1 MSRCTAVATVASIA
15 LASLALAAIPA
26 DARGDTRSSP
36 GLEGRRSN
44 RDLGPRRWYGWQV
57 MSADAVAVA
66 AGAGTGLV
74 VDAAGGDPS
83 SVGSA
88 VFAGGYLLGGPTV
101 HVLQGRYGHAA
112 GSLALRVGGP
122 LLFGFIG
129 HHLDTS
135 DTGGSGDDLGESA
148 RIGVALG
155 TAAALLLDWS
165 SLSWAPVETPRAARL
180 VPTATAGDGR
190 VALGLAGRF

>member
-1 MSRCTAVATVASIA
+1 MSRCTAVASVA
-15 LASLALAAIPA
+15 LASLAVAAIPS

-57 MSADAVAVA
+57 MAADATAVA
-66 AGAGTGLV
+66 AGAGTALV

-83 SVGSA
+83 SVGTA

-101 HVLQGRYGHAA
+101 HALQGRYGHAA

-122 LLFGFIG
+122 LLFGLVG

-135 DTGGSGDDLGESA
+135 DTSDTGDDGDDLGESA

-165 SLSWAPVETPRAARL
+165 SLSWAPVATSRQARL

-190 VALGLAGRF
+190 VALGLAGHF

>member
-1 MSRCTAVATVASIA
+1 MSRCTAFASLA
-15 LASLALAAIPA
+15 LASLAVAAIPS

-57 MSADAVAVA
+57 MSADAVAIA
-66 AGAGTGLV
+66 AGASTALV

-101 HVLQGRYGHAA
+101 HALQGRYGRAA

-122 LLFGFIG
+122 LLFGLVG

-135 DTGGSGDDLGESA
+135 DTDGSGDDLGDSA

-165 SLSWAPVETPRAARL
+165 SLSWAPIETAREARV

-190 VALGLAGRF
+190 VSLGLAGRF